1 MQEKKNPPKNL
12 EREGEREREP
22 FFVRENYAQ
31 NRRDSDKFIVRECKY
46 EETKIKE
53 DEGKEEE

>member
-12 EREGEREREP
+12 EREREGEGERGNL

-31 NRRDSDKFIVRECKY
+31 NRRDSDKFIVRGCE
-46 EETKIKE
+46 
-53 DEGKEEE
+53 

>member
-31 NRRDSDKFIVRECKY
+31 NRRDSDKFIVRGCE
-46 EETKIKE
+46 
-53 DEGKEEE
+53 